1 MRLFQIDVFGA
12 LFAVASSLMGQTN
25 PGDMVVDVP
34 FTFKVGGQALPPG
47 HYIVAALGDA
57 LRISNYQA
65 RGIFV
70 PTHAGTRTTSDGSK
84 LVFHRYGDSYFL
96 SAVWVTGNTT
106 GRELFRSPA
115 ERELATHKAEMELA
129 IVRPEDSHPSK

>member
-1 MRLFQIDVFGA
+1 MRLFQIGVFGA
-12 LFAVASSLMGQTN
+12 LFAVASSLVGQTS

-34 FTFKVGGQALPPG
+34 FTVNVGGQALPPG
-47 HYIVAALGDA
+47 HYIVAAQGDA

-84 LVFHRYGDSYFL
+84 LVFHRYGDTYFL

-106 GRELFRSPA
+106 GRELFRSQA
-115 ERELATHKAEMELA
+115 ERELAGNKAVAELA
-129 IVRPEDSHPSK
+129 EVRPSK

>member
-1 MRLFQIDVFGA
+1 MRLFQIGVFGA
-12 LFAVASSLMGQTN
+12 LFAVASSLVAQTN

-34 FTFKVGGQALPPG
+34 FTFNVAGQALPPG

-70 PTHAGTRTTSDGSK
+70 PTHAGTRTASDGSK
-84 LVFHRYGDSYFL
+84 LVFHRYGDTYFL

-115 ERELATHKAEMELA
+115 ERELATHKTEMELA